1 MKKLLA
7 LRNLDIDLTKSE
19 TRTLLGFSLLYS
31 FLVLVILCVMF
42 FLYYQFQKDLM
53 LQEKRQILQTYSN
66 SLISNLKE
74 LHINIDKDN
83 VYPRDEK
90 YKSAIYDSDKKKIF
104 STLQS
109 QTVKLDDVIYLKN
122 DKIHFIKEPESYYL
136 GSKYV
141 IVEIPDDHIWFENI
155 KYKMII
161 GFLLAFLFMIFVGYF
176 ISKLFLK
183 PMRDALHLLD
193 RFIKDTTH
201 ELNTPVTAIITNI
214 ETIDKSLL
222 DDKTLRKINR
232 IEIGAKTISNIYED
246 LTFVTLNNQIIS
258 NNENINLSNILR
270 QRVDFFLSI
279 ANMKKIRFETN
290 IKDNVFIFCD
300 IKKISKLIDN
310 LLSNA
315 IKYNK
320 NSGFIKVVLAK
331 NSMIIEDSGKG
342 MSSENLENLFD
353 RYQRFDKS
361 VGGFGIGLN
370 IVSLIAKEY
379 DFKIDVTS
387 QLGVGTKVKVRW

>member
-83 VYPRDEK
+83 IYPRDEK

-155 KYKMII
+155 KYKMIV

-258 NNENINLSNILR
+258 NNENINLSNIVR

-320 NSGFIKVVLAK
+320 NSGFIKVILAK

>member
-7 LRNLDIDLTKSE
+7 LRNLDIDLTNSE

>member
-1 MKKLLA
+1 MLA

-74 LHINIDKDN
+74 LHINIDKEN

-320 NSGFIKVVLAK
+320 NSGFIKVILAK

>member
-258 NNENINLSNILR
+258 NNENINLSNIVR

>member
-1 MKKLLA
+1 MLA

-83 VYPRDEK
+83 IYPRDEK

-155 KYKMII
+155 KYKMIV

-300 IKKISKLIDN
+300 VKKISKLIDN

-320 NSGFIKVVLAK
+320 NSGFIKVILAK

>member
-83 VYPRDEK
+83 IYPRDEK

-155 KYKMII
+155 KYKMIV

>member
-1 MKKLLA
+1 MLA

-42 FLYYQFQKDLM
+42 FLYYQFQKNLM

-109 QTVKLDDVIYLKN
+109 QIVKLDDVIYLKN

-161 GFLLAFLFMIFVGYF
+161 GFLLAFLFMIFLGYF

>member
-1 MKKLLA
+1 MLV

-320 NSGFIKVVLAK
+320 NSGFIKVILAK

>member
-1 MKKLLA
+1 MLV
-7 LRNLDIDLTKSE
+7 LRNSGIDLTKSE

-31 FLVLVILCVMF
+31 FLVLVILGVVT

-53 LQEKRQILQTYSN
+53 LQEKRQVLQNYSN
-66 SLISNLKE
+66 NLIFRLKD
-74 LHINIDKDN
+74 LHINFDKTN
-83 VYPRDEK
+83 IYPRDEK
-90 YKSAIYDSDKKKIF
+90 FESAIFDSDKKKIF
-104 STLQS
+104 STLKS
-109 QTVKLDDVIYLKN
+109 KDVSLDDVIYLSGN
-122 DKIHFIKEPESYYL
+122 QIHFIKEPESYYL

-141 IVEIPDDHIWFENI
+141 IIEIPDDNIWFENI

-161 GFLLAFLFMIFVGYF
+161 GFLLAFLFMLFIGYF
-176 ISKLFLK
+176 IAKLFLR

-214 ETIDKSLL
+214 EMINKDLL
-222 DDKTLRKINR
+222 DEKLAKKINR

-258 NNENINLSNILR
+258 NNEEINLSNILK
-270 QRVDFFLSI
+270 QRIDFFSSI
-279 ANMKKIRFETN
+279 ATMKKINFETF
-290 IKDNVFIFCD
+290 IKDDIFIFCD
-300 IKKISKLIDN
+300 AKKISKLIDN

-320 NSGFIKVVLAK
+320 IAGTIKVVLTK
-331 NSMIIEDSGKG
+331 NSLSIEDTGKG
-342 MSSENLENLFD
+342 ISKENLDKLFD
-353 RYQRFDKS
+353 RYTRFDKS

-379 DFKIDVTS
+379 DFKIEVTS
-387 QLGVGTKVKVRW
+387 SIDIGTKVKIRW